1 MAAARSPTRC
11 RCRAAAPTRLRHRR
25 DREPAAATGG
35 AKLAESGCES
45 GRDGSAASLGAVAS
59 RGAGGSA
66 SPSARRL
73 FPGTEREWGRNRH
86 PLRLPPAVAAAL
98 RRHRRC
104 FPRPAEP
111 GLTHCL
117 VPADRASPSVRAPE
131 TGRCGAGCRR
141 GRGSAVAQPCL
152 AGSRGVAGNWQC
164 HTAGTRGQPDG
175 PRYFGSGVRDG
186 RAGITRP
193 KRQKRV
199 LLGCVIDSG
208 S

>member
-59 RGAGGSA
+59 WGAEGSA

-98 RRHRRC
+98 RRHRRR

-111 GLTHCL
+111 AARRQPRLTHFL
-117 VPADRASPSVRAPE
+117 VPPDRASPSVRAPE
-131 TGRCGAGCRR
+131 TGRCGAGWPRR
-141 GRGSAVAQPCL
+141 WLSRAWPAAAARQGPGSVTQRGP
-152 AGSRGVAGNWQC
+152 AGSPMDPVTLALVYV
-164 HTAGTRGQPDG
+164 TAKPE
-175 PRYFGSGVRDG
+175 
-186 RAGITRP
+186 
-193 KRQKRV
+193 
-199 LLGCVIDSG
+199 
-208 S
+208 

>member
-59 RGAGGSA
+59 WGAEGSA

-98 RRHRRC
+98 RRHRRR

-111 GLTHCL
+111 AARRQPGLTHFL
-117 VPADRASPSVRAPE
+117 VPPDRASPSVRAPE
-131 TGRCGAGCRR
+131 TGRCGAGCPR
-141 GRGSAVAQPCL
+141 GRGGGSAVPGRQPRLGRDL
-152 AGSRGVAGNWQC
+152 AVSHSG
-164 HTAGTRGQPDG
+164 D
-175 PRYFGSGVRDG
+175 PRAARW
-186 RAGITRP
+186 TP
-193 KRQKRV
+193 
-199 LLGCVIDSG
+199 LLWHWCT
-208 S
+208 